1 MNLEI
6 SARGIALTYTLRAR
20 VERRFRFALGRF
32 ADRIERVRVVL
43 SPETGP
49 SSGRD
54 HNSYRIQV
62 AVHGQLPT
70 VRFEQTDFHIGAMVD
85 WAADRVAHAVARRLD
100 PALAMPQKLER
111 SDPREDRS

>member
-6 SARGIALTYTLRAR
+6 SARGIALTYTLRTR
-20 VERRFRFALGRF
+20 M
-32 ADRIERVRVVL
+32 VL
-43 SPETGP
+43 SPEAGP

-70 VRFEQTDFHIGAMVD
+70 VRFEQADFHIGALVD

-100 PALAMPQKLER
+100 PALALPPKLGR
-111 SDPREDRS
+111 PDPREDRS